1 MPIHESVPERRNL
14 LLLSIGIIVFYL
26 AGGQLT
32 DEVIRI
38 HIINVRFSNPNV
50 LIYLVWGLLFWFCYR
65 YWLVLQDSWR
75 EAYLNELTSDDC
87 RFIYYDYL
95 LKKFH
100 LNEDC
105 RYPFFANRHL
115 VKIERTG
122 RKLSFEC
129 VLYKNEQRHI
139 AANQER
145 QSLPVST
152 FTDWLYITFCSVY
165 LFFRRPT
172 LSTYFTPYILF
183 LLAVFLGL
191 YHRL

>member
-75 EAYLNELTSDDC
+75 EAYLNELTSDSDC
-87 RFIYYDYL
+87 RFI
-95 LKKFH
+95 
-100 LNEDC
+100 
-105 RYPFFANRHL
+105 
-115 VKIERTG
+115 
-122 RKLSFEC
+122 
-129 VLYKNEQRHI
+129 VL
-139 AANQER
+139 
-145 QSLPVST
+145 
-152 FTDWLYITFCSVY
+152 
-165 LFFRRPT
+165 
-172 LSTYFTPYILF
+172 
-183 LLAVFLGL
+183 
-191 YHRL
+191 